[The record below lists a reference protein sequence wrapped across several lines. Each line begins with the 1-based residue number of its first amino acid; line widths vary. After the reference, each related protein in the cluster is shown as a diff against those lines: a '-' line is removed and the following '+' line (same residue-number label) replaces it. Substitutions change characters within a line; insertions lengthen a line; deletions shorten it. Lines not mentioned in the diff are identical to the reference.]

1 MNPKNLTRLAVL
13 TLALSLATG
22 CTQET
27 PNPANSQTET
37 PASNSEVSLDND
49 RSEVFYNQDGIAI
62 KGTDPVAYFTQDK
75 AIAGQPEFS
84 HQWGNST
91 WYFASAEH
99 RDLFAS
105 DPQKY
110 APEYGGFCAW
120 AVSQN
125 STAPIDP
132 EAWKI
137 VNDKLYLN
145 YNRSIQEKWAKDIP
159 GNIAKADRNWPEI
172 LRGL

>member
-1 MNPKNLTRLAVL
+1 M
-13 TLALSLATG
+13 
-22 CTQET
+22 
-27 PNPANSQTET
+27 
-37 PASNSEVSLDND
+37 
-49 RSEVFYNQDGIAI
+49 
-62 KGTDPVAYFTQDK
+62 AYFTQDK